1 MELRELGRSGVAVS
15 RILLGCG
22 NFGGVGS
29 APAFFEQGIPKD
41 EAFRIMDAA
50 WDLGLST
57 FDTADAYGGGR
68 SETWIGEWL
77 ARKGT
82 AVQDAIVVETKTFNP
97 MEKGADHGLSPD
109 RIRRQLDASLGRL
122 GLERVALY
130 MAHAFDPDVSQEE
143 TLRAF
148 DGLVRAGKV
157 GAVGAS
163 NFSAEQLAE
172 AVELS
177 ELEGLARYEWVQNSF
192 SLLDRGDA
200 ETVFPVCREHG
211 LGYEAFG
218 PLAGGWLS
226 GKYRRGEAYPEGSR
240 MSQRPEPYLRYASD
254 DVFDGLEALEA
265 QALARGVSM
274 AGLAIAWVLGVP
286 EVTAVVVGPTRA
298 EHLAPVREALEL
310 DLTQADHDH
319 LRGFFPG

>member
-1 MELRELGRSGVAVS
+1 MGTRELGRSGIAVT
-15 RILLGCG
+15 RLILGCG

-29 APAFFEQGIPKD
+29 SPAFFGQGIPKD

-50 WDLGLST
+50 WDLGLTT

-77 ARKGT
+77 AGK
-82 AVQDAIVVETKTFNP
+82 DAGVRDSIVIETKTFNP
-97 MEKGADHGLSPD
+97 VEEGADRGLSRN
-109 RIRRQLDASLGRL
+109 RIHRQVETSLQRL
-122 GLERVALY
+122 GLERLPLY
-130 MAHAFDPDVSQEE
+130 LAHAFDMDAPQEE

-148 DGLVRAGKV
+148 DELVRAGKV

-163 NFSAEQLAE
+163 NFTAEQLAE

-192 SLLDRGDA
+192 SLLDDGDA
-200 ETVFPVCREHG
+200 ETVFPVCHEHG
-211 LGYEAFG
+211 LGFEAFG

-226 GKYRRGEAYPEGSR
+226 GKYRRGESYPEGSR
-240 MSQRPEPYLRYASD
+240 MTQRPDSYLRYACD
-254 DVFDGLEALEA
+254 EVFAALEALEL

-274 AGLAIAWVLGVP
+274 AGLALAWLLGVP

-298 EHLAPVREALEL
+298 EHLEPVREALSLE
-310 DLTQADHDH
+310 LTQSEHEH
-319 LRGFFPG
+319 LRGLFP